1 MLYIFFFEI
10 QIWSHWQWW
19 SGTTNYKY
27 FISEF
32 YSSKRSNES
41 GDPKSQKKNEK
52 KSEKEKVN
60 SSSARD
66 KLNLAQIKQMGGSQ
80 FKFGVLTKIVRHMKA
95 RHLDGKI
102 LFIFMWPLNKIPND
116 EFAQTLKNYF
126 PNIFGNFY
134 KTFYL

>member
-1 MLYIFFFEI
+1 MLFIFFEI
-10 QIWSHWQWW
+10 QIWIHWQWW

-27 FISEF
+27 FIFEF

-41 GDPKSQKKNEK
+41 GDSKSQKKNEK

-102 LFIFMWPLNKIPND
+102 SFIFMWPLNQIPND
-116 EFAQTLKNYF
+116 KFAQTLEKLFSKYF
-126 PNIFGNFY
+126 WKF
-134 KTFYL
+134 L